1 MSLLVI
7 DALVSANASTY
18 ISAYISTYAGT
29 YKMPMLILVLL
40 ICANLH

>member
-7 DALVSANASTY
+7 DALVSAY
-18 ISAYISTYAGT
+18 ISADINAYAGT
-29 YKMPMLILVLL
+29 YKMPMLILVSL

>member
-7 DALVSANASTY
+7 DALVSANASAY
-18 ISAYISTYAGT
+18 ISADINAYAGT

>member
-7 DALVSANASTY
+7 DALVSANASAY
-18 ISAYISTYAGT
+18 ISANISTYAGT

-40 ICANLH
+40 TGVNLH